1 MDQLYLIQ
9 KVLGPLTRDQTE
21 SFNKNPR
28 FVGLKFPEI
37 SKPETL
43 EKRYMTSL
51 SKKALQLMIGLL
63 KMDPAERLTGE

>member
-1 MDQLYLIQ
+1 M
-9 KVLGPLTRDQTE
+9 E

-37 SKPETL
+37 TKPETL

-51 SKKALQLMIGLL
+51 SKKAQLQPLLWSLRQCQNCLM
-63 KMDPAERLTGE
+63 

>member
-9 KVLGPLTRDQTE
+9 KVLGPLTREQME

-37 SKPETL
+37 TKPETL

-51 SKKALQLMIGLL
+51 SKKAL
-63 KMDPAERLTGE
+63 